1 MSSDPSEKIPAE
13 DRKPAPSTVKRS
25 PLFEGIPHQT
35 NPFDDLPQE
44 TPDSPSDSNMDTA
57 STDPSLLFPTW
68 VGHQTVDRQGKYL
81 EICPILHSILDDD
94 DLFSSFYQYCD
105 AISYPEAIERFLN
118 LPTDKRESILE
129 QVKAVSS
136 TSNPPKSVKFQPD
149 SSKVLYTEE
158 DVEEM
163 KNSIAEG
170 VKLEISK
177 LTDEYQQREKTYE
190 TAIEKFKQA
199 YDESQGRA
207 QQAYA
212 ERQEL
217 SKQLAVTQE
226 LVKRMQAMFASQSL
240 MPSPFASDQSK
251 SSPTQGKGTGL
262 NFDFSGLF
270 QSPKPLNVQNLT
282 PPIPGQRPNPNPPI
296 PAPTTAHI
304 PVPTPPIPPN
314 PIPTSGSGSSPTI
327 NAGGITFNL
336 GTTTHSS
343 SLGYS
348 RPSRIA
354 LLSNPEALI
363 KIRENAT
370 KKILRTT
377 ISASRS
383 VTNFDPN
390 KMNQKDNFYHF
401 VSDWRA
407 DCTQLIQHI
416 DTYGL
421 TDVFR
426 LAKIVKIPVLDALG
440 NQIVDPSTGQLQVT
454 TSIAIGDNL
463 LETWQNL
470 SLEDVVS
477 SCKIYAEHA
486 EEIDRQ
492 SLAWSYD
499 FILNNVDDTLRYLL
513 LSECDAYPS
522 HYGRSGPLAF
532 FCMANRVISVTQNLS
547 HNILSS
553 LMVLELKHFPGEDV
567 HECVFILRNI
577 LRFLNYGHPTQDIT
591 PPNMMRM
598 LFEIFLHATNDQF
611 VTYVQNLKDFNSHL
625 VNDDPQKL
633 FDLLQGY
640 YNEINTNPMSRW
652 LPTSKKRSTFIAQRL
667 SRYQDDS
674 SDDDDRPSILPSINQ
689 NSSSKEKPYVDRTP
703 PGKDEPRTRVNE
715 RTGKEEHWCG
725 RCYGGGRWGN
735 HLSKDHDKW
744 YKEFKQYK
752 AEQKRKRE
760 ERSDT
765 SSQTSSQPKSDS
777 STNEQSSDPPQK
789 TENESEPN
797 DSVIN
802 QAPNSMRKVTFS
814 TPLEVGRR
822 RTYVSFQDS
831 DDEDF

>member
-1 MSSDPSEKIPAE
+1 MSSDPSDKIPAE
-13 DRKPAPSTVKRS
+13 DRKPAPSTAKRS
-25 PLFEGIPHQT
+25 SPSQGVPHRT
-35 NPFDDLPQE
+35 NPLDDAPREDDPQD
-44 TPDSPSDSNMDTA
+44 TVRAPDSPSDSNMDTA
-57 STDPSLLFPTW
+57 STEPSLLFPTW
-68 VGHQTVDRQGKYL
+68 VAHQTVDRQGKYRD
-81 EICPILHSILDDD
+81 ICPILHLILDDD
-94 DLFSSFYQYCD
+94 SLFSSFYQYCD
-105 AISYPEAIERFLN
+105 AISYPEAIERFLD
-118 LPTDKRESILE
+118 LSTDKQENILE
-129 QVKAVSS
+129 QVKAASS
-136 TSNPPKSVKFQPD
+136 TLDPPKSVKFQTD

-158 DVEEM
+158 DVEAM
-163 KNSIAEG
+163 KESIAEG
-170 VKLEISK
+170 VKLEVSK
-177 LTDEYQQREKTYE
+177 LTSEYQQREQAYE
-190 TAIEKFKQA
+190 NAIEQFKQA
-199 YDESQGRA
+199 HDESQARA
-207 QQAYA
+207 QQAFA
-212 ERQEL
+212 EQQEL
-217 SKQLAVTQE
+217 SKQLAATQE
-226 LVKRMQAMFASQSL
+226 LVKSMQALFASQSSKIT
-240 MPSPFASDQSK
+240 PTASNLFKSK
-251 SSPTQGKGTGL
+251 STQGKATGL
-262 NFDFSGLF
+262 TFNFSGLF
-270 QSPKPLNVQNLT
+270 QPPKPLNVQNMT
-282 PPIPGQRPNPNPPI
+282 PSIPLQPPVLDPNHPI
-296 PAPTTAHI
+296 PAHMPSPIPAHV
-304 PVPTPPIPPN
+304 PAPTPPIPASV
-314 PIPTSGSGSSPTI
+314 SGPSPTI

-370 KKILRTT
+370 KKILRAT

-426 LAKIVKIPVLDALG
+426 LAKIVKVPVLDSLG
-440 NQIVDPSTGQLQVT
+440 NQVVDPSTGQPQVT
-454 TSIAIGDNL
+454 TSITIGDNL
-463 LETWQNL
+463 LETWQNV

-625 VNDDPQKL
+625 VKDDPQKL

-652 LPTSKKRSTFIAQRL
+652 LPTSKK
-667 SRYQDDS
+667 
-674 SDDDDRPSILPSINQ
+674 
-689 NSSSKEKPYVDRTP
+689 
-703 PGKDEPRTRVNE
+703 
-715 RTGKEEHWCG
+715 
-725 RCYGGGRWGN
+725 
-735 HLSKDHDKW
+735 
-744 YKEFKQYK
+744 
-752 AEQKRKRE
+752 
-760 ERSDT
+760 
-765 SSQTSSQPKSDS
+765 
-777 STNEQSSDPPQK
+777 
-789 TENESEPN
+789 
-797 DSVIN
+797 
-802 QAPNSMRKVTFS
+802 
-814 TPLEVGRR
+814 
-822 RTYVSFQDS
+822 
-831 DDEDF
+831 